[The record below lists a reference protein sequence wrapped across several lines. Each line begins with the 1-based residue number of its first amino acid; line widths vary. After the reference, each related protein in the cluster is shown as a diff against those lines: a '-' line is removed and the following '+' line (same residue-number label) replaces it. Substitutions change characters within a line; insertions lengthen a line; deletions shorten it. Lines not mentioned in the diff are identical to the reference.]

1 MTCRTSALNWLDV
14 LYTSVRKTPGGVVDA
29 AAFLA
34 DRRGKSMHPE
44 TLRAKL
50 RGLEGES
57 VTLEIA
63 ELLTE
68 WMQEKAGGND
78 YALDWM
84 QALAGQ
90 FGMAVATVPPP
101 PEGGWA
107 DEIGAIQ
114 TKLLEITTRVGRLSG
129 TAVEAMTDSHIDSD
143 EAKLMVEEANSLITM
158 ALRTEIQASNVG
170 FSTTRSSPSTMTVT
184 GKLPVWTTNA
194 AAVISRTCDRSSPPY
209 TGFPWCSAISKS
221 ANAGSSVA
229 RVIHAVSASVQTQKC
244 RRSTPFNWPGIAFAW

>member
-14 LYTSVRKTPGGVVDA
+14 LYNSVRKTPGGVVDA

-57 VTLEIA
+57 VTMEIA

-101 PEGGWA
+101 PEGGWS

-129 TAVEAMTDSHIDSD
+129 TAVDAMADRQIDSD
-143 EAKLMVEEANSLITM
+143 EARLMVEEANSLITM
-158 ALRTEIQASNVG
+158 AHRLIRNV
-170 FSTTRSSPSTMTVT
+170 SR
-184 GKLPVWTTNA
+184 A
-194 AAVISRTCDRSSPPY
+194 AAKGGGRVDEPSGPSNRPQHQSRGSPL
-209 TGFPWCSAISKS
+209 
-221 ANAGSSVA
+221 
-229 RVIHAVSASVQTQKC
+229 
-244 RRSTPFNWPGIAFAW
+244 RRSIRLAG